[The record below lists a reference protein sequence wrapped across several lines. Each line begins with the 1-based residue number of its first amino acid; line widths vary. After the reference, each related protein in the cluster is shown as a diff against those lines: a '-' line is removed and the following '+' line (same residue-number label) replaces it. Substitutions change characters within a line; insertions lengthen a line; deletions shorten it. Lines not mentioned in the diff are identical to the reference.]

1 VKVGDLIEISSAS
14 EGLILGV
21 IMPEDPD
28 TIWVS
33 DLYVWAY
40 IMEGPYK
47 GQIVDVDK
55 RQASVISE
63 SR

>member
-1 VKVGDLIEISSAS
+1 MQVGDLIEISSAS
-14 EGLILGV
+14 EGLVLVI

-28 TIWVS
+28 AIWVS

-40 IMEGPYK
+40 IMEGPWK

-55 RQASVISE
+55 RQANVISE